1 VAPTLKLVKDVTNND
16 GGLAEADAWTL
27 TAAGDVR
34 GFSDSGDSTTFHTVT
49 AGQAYTLSEEVVAG
63 YSSNLEWSCNGG
75 ILSGGNKII
84 TLGLNEDVTCT
95 ITNDDIP
102 ALACRDI
109 KPIDALSMVWNGPNG
124 VNVLTEGGQ
133 LFENVQNGNQ
143 ITFSTAGL
151 GNDVDLTLSGAV
163 NGTSTFH
170 VSCSDDGM
178 NGAEDCGSNQGNGKN
193 DDSGLN
199 NEFLLDAMIG
209 ESGAITCNLPNTGV
223 VDPDPIGGPSGD
235 EVTATIK
242 EIRGKEYKFFIDN
255 NSNVDVVIA
264 RITITWPTVVNGK
277 LQEIKKGRSKIYD
290 MDTLVSPATIT
301 AWIDS
306 EDKRRIKVGEKKE
319 YKFKFENDADLDASK
334 YTVEIEFDDGSI
346 ATIP

>member
-1 VAPTLKLVKDVTNND
+1 
-16 GGLAEADAWTL
+16 
-27 TAAGDVR
+27 
-34 GFSDSGDSTTFHTVT
+34 
-49 AGQAYTLSEEVVAG
+49 
-63 YSSNLEWSCNGG
+63 
-75 ILSGGNKII
+75 
-84 TLGLNEDVTCT
+84 
-95 ITNDDIP
+95 
-102 ALACRDI
+102 
-109 KPIDALSMVWNGPNG
+109 MVWNGPNG

-199 NEFLLDAMIG
+199 NDFQLDAMIG

-223 VDPDPIGGPSGD
+223 VDPIGGPTGD

-255 NSNVDVVIA
+255 NSNVDVVIE
-264 RITITWPTVVNGK
+264 RITITWPTGVNGK

-290 MDTLVSPATIT
+290 TDTPVSPATIT
-301 AWIDS
+301 VWIDS